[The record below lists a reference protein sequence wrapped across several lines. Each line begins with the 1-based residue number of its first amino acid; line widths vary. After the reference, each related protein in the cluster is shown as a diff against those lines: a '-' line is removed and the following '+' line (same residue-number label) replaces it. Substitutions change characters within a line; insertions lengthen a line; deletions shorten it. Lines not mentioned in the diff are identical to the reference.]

1 MTVAVAVRKADRTF
15 LAADTLMSFGG
26 ERYPRDNCRVEK
38 IYRVGSSVLAWAG
51 WSLYAEMLDA
61 YLLRHAPPSLRSETE
76 VFSFFIQFWRLMRDD
91 YTFVREHKAQDQH
104 PFVDLDSTFLIAN
117 AAGIFKVSR
126 DMNITTFQQYCAIGS
141 GAAYALGAL
150 RILYEQESDAG
161 VIARRAAQV
170 GIDFD
175 VHCGGSVDVIEVKR
189 DLAAVEEPP
198 PTPMPESLRERAD
211 GGPSHAAATN
221 GGAGGAGGAEGAAGA
236 GGIKSRDG
244 EEIVRK
250 QRQEDSGG

>member
-1 MTVAVAVRKADRTF
+1 MTVAVAVRKDDRTF

-61 YLLRHAPPSLRSETE
+61 YLQRHAPPSLQSETE

-91 YTFVREHKAQDQH
+91 YTFVRQHTPQDQH

-117 AAGIFKVSR
+117 HGGIYKVSR
-126 DMNITTFQQYCAIGS
+126 DMNITSFQQYCAIGS

-150 RILYEQESDAG
+150 RILYDQERDAG
-161 VIARRAAQV
+161 VIARKAAQV

-175 VHCGGSVDVIEVKR
+175 VHCGGSVDVIEVQQQQA
-189 DLAAVEEPP
+189 LSEEPA
-198 PTPMPESLRERAD
+198 PTPTPESLRQRAD
-211 GGPSHAAATN
+211 GVSQQQGSVRPP
-221 GGAGGAGGAEGAAGA
+221 GA
-236 GGIKSRDG
+236 DG
-244 EEIVRK
+244 TPAR
-250 QRQEDSGG
+250 RQ

>member
-1 MTVAVAVRKADRTF
+1 MTVAVAVRKNDRTF

-150 RILYEQESDAG
+150 RILYDQEADAG
-161 VIARRAAQV
+161 VIARKAAHV

-189 DLAAVEEPP
+189 DFAADEEPP
-198 PTPMPESLRERAD
+198 PPPVPESLRERAD
-211 GGPSHAAATN
+211 GGPSHAAAAAPN
-221 GGAGGAGGAEGAAGA
+221 GGGAAGL
-236 GGIKSRDG
+236 SRSIDG
-244 EEIVRK
+244 EEIARK
-250 QRQEDSGG
+250 QRQEDSGTDDAATMR

>member
-1 MTVAVAVRKADRTF
+1 MTIAVAVRKNDRIF

-61 YLLRHAPPSLRSETE
+61 YLLRHAPPTLRSETE

-91 YTFVREHKAQDQH
+91 YTFVRQHTPQDQH

-117 AAGIFKVSR
+117 RAGIFKVSR

-141 GAAYALGAL
+141 GAAYSLGAL
-150 RILYEQESDAG
+150 RILYQQEDDAG
-161 VIARRAAQV
+161 VIARRAAEV

-175 VHCGGSVDVIEVKR
+175 VHCGGAVDVIEVQR
-189 DLAAVEEPP
+189 ELVAHEQPP
-198 PTPMPESLRERAD
+198 PTPTPDSLHDRAD
-211 GGPSHAAATN
+211 TPTHAAARSN
-221 GGAGGAGGAEGAAGA
+221 G
-236 GGIKSRDG
+236 DG
-244 EEIVRK
+244 R
-250 QRQEDSGG
+250 